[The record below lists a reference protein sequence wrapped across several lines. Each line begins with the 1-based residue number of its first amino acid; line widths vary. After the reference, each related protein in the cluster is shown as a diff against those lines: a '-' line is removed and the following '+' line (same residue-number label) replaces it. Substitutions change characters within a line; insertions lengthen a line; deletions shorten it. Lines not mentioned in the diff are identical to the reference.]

1 MPITIK
7 HTEGLYST
15 ETAQKLFNKVSDLFL
30 AHNGATGNGF
40 ITPNLIGDV
49 IAIPKG
55 LMFSG
60 GKPDTIVEVQCK
72 VPTFALTEV
81 AARKA
86 FVAEATDA
94 ILEMATKELSR
105 DRVYINLV
113 YGSRMWGIGGVVY
126 NDEELQVEI
135 EKAPM
140 I

>member
-7 HTEGLYST
+7 HSEGLFT
-15 ETAQKLFNKVSDLFL
+15 KETAQEVFKRVSDLFL

-60 GKPDTIVEVQCK
+60 SEPDTIVEVQCK
-72 VPTFALTEV
+72 VPTFALAETSI
-81 AARKA
+81 RKA
-86 FVAEATDA
+86 FVADATDA
-94 ILEMATKELSR
+94 ILELATKELR
-105 DRVYINLV
+105 RERVYINLV

-140 I
+140 L